1 MGSQNSADFERSGS
15 ARYEIETSDCFKK
28 PSDFIYQ
35 EGRFQIKI
43 SIVQIQSKIF
53 LFVFITGNK
62 IQLYGNGFGG
72 GGNGGI
78 PQDAIGQL
86 SALRFTAVKTME
98 AMMKNMTSLVPSH
111 QSFRVNPVNY
121 NRNS

>member
-1 MGSQNSADFERSGS
+1 
-15 ARYEIETSDCFKK
+15 
-28 PSDFIYQ
+28 
-35 EGRFQIKI
+35 
-43 SIVQIQSKIF
+43 
-53 LFVFITGNK
+53 LFVFIIGNK

-121 NRNS
+121 NRNSLRNERDP